1 VLRTLGLTPR
11 GCNCSVGAGSPRIK
25 VIVAFRELE
34 RVTSR
39 RSAALALPEDVEDG
53 ALYAAMVHQEVA
65 TVDEEG
71 KGDEL
76 TWSKNVQEK
85 TKTTRSVEAP
95 LARECGRVA

>member
-1 VLRTLGLTPR
+1 MVL
-11 GCNCSVGAGSPRIK
+11 
-25 VIVAFRELE
+25 FRELE

-39 RSAALALPEDVEDG
+39 RSAALALTEDVEDG
-53 ALYAAMVHQEVA
+53 ALYAAMVQQEVA

-95 LARECGRVA
+95 LARECQEKTKTTRSVEAPLARECGRVA